1 MPEYIKPS
9 PMSPLTGR
17 GVPFRFGGIIDL
29 SRIQADM
36 PTPPDLRDEI
46 PLASAEE
53 GDLPYL
59 TIAEAATLIKDK
71 EISPVELTVA
81 LIKRIERLEPTLNAF
96 ITRTPELALEQA
108 RKAEEEIQR
117 GNYIGPLHGIPVALK
132 DLLCTEGILTT
143 GATAALSD
151 WIP

>member
-9 PMSPLTGR
+9 PISPLTGR
-17 GVPFRFGGIIDL
+17 GVPFRFGGINDL
-29 SRIQADM
+29 SRIPDDV

-132 DLLCTEGILTT
+132 DLLCT
-143 GATAALSD
+143 
-151 WIP
+151 